1 MSCLPLSKSQLS
13 KGPQQGA
20 ALVIALLVFALAAA
34 LMVGVQR
41 DFTLQLQRST
51 NTFFAEQGW
60 SFLLGAESLAEL
72 ALRLDADE
80 DGRSDAPV
88 DSLLEVWAQPQAPFP
103 LDGIGFLSG
112 DLYDLQGRFNLNGLV
127 ESPRQPGGQRTGEGA
142 PDGQDPGAE
151 EQDAPPPVNESNDP
165 SKRLNTQQRVFLRLL
180 LSIEEA
186 ELNRGEAMRLVERVS
201 DFIDADRTP
210 RLDGAESEVYLTSAF
225 PYRPPNRPLASV
237 SELRAVDGIT
247 PELYTLIAPYLTVW
261 PVEGSKVNILTA
273 PPQLLAALAGDDA
286 FEPLASQE
294 VARIVELRSEGM
306 ITDVDTYLSDA
317 LFTNSTTTEL
327 REMIDV
333 KSDWFLLDARVDIAD
348 RERRLYSVLHRQGRA
363 VSVVHRTEGEL

>member
-1 MSCLPLSKSQLS
+1 MSCLPLSKSQKSREL
-13 KGPQQGA
+13 QRGA

-142 PDGQDPGAE
+142 PDGQVPSE
-151 EQDAPPPVNESNDP
+151 EEPDAPPPVNEANDP

-186 ELNRGEAMRLVERVS
+186 ELNRAEAIRLVERVS

-261 PVEGSKVNILTA
+261 PVEGSKVNVLTA

-294 VARIVELRSEGM
+294 VARMVELRSEGM

-333 KSDWFLLDARVDIAD
+333 KSNWFLLDARVDIAD
-348 RERRLYSVLHRQGRA
+348 RERRLYSVLHRQGRG